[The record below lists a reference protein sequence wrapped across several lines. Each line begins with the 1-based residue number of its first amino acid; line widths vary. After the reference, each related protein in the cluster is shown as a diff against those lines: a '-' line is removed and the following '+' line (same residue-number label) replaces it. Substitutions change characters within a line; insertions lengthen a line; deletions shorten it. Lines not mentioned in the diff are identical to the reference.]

1 MDIVSMKNTTCTG
14 TNEPIKW
21 LRDFPDQSP
30 KSCHPIPITFS
41 TYIVMWVCKF
51 NELKRRCS
59 FTGRDAGKSVQ
70 GEFQQTNK
78 QQQ

>member
-1 MDIVSMKNTTCTG
+1 MIDHDLQSLSLFSVYNYAWAMDIVSMKNTTCTG

-41 TYIVMWVCKF
+41 TYIVM
-51 NELKRRCS
+51 
-59 FTGRDAGKSVQ
+59 
-70 GEFQQTNK
+70 
-78 QQQ
+78 